1 MRFHLT
7 TTLVRPP
14 DSRSRAGIVRDVA
27 VAFTVDAPR
36 PFEANPGII
45 AFRAKRPVDAVEVRV
60 DGKRYRLVTLAKP
73 TRRATIGPLGLPS
86 RDLKL
91 TVVGWSQGK
100 VVGRNTA
107 TNVLGLPRSAFVS
120 RPITQTPTLAQRRL
134 ARLPRPPGSAAAWV
148 INMATGRGASWNAGA
163 KFSGASTVKLPI
175 MLTYLIG
182 LKRDPVGA
190 REWGTLQAMIR
201 GSSNDAANTML
212 EAIGGSTAAGGA
224 KSTAVAHR
232 LGAFRT
238 EVAAGYLPGQDR
250 RGPNPPVRI
259 NDQPTIT
266 CCKEVTAHD
275 LGVMM
280 QALVQ
285 AAGNTGRAHR
295 LGLTARDARVA
306 LWLLAHT
313 SYPGLFDP
321 WTPFVT
327 AHKIGYVDVVWHDVA
342 AVFQPDGTLITVA
355 LTENAGGAS
364 ESAASAYGRGVLTI
378 GQRGLNGPTETLL
391 GP

>member
-14 DSRSRAGIVRDVA
+14 DTDSSRGIVRVVA
-27 VAFTVDAPR
+27 LAFTVDAPR
-36 PFEANPGII
+36 PFEANPGIV
-45 AFRAKRPVDAVEVRV
+45 AVRAMRPIDALEVRI
-60 DGKRYRLVTLAKP
+60 DGKRYRLLPLKKPAK
-73 TRRATIGPLGLPS
+73 RVTIGPLGLPS
-86 RDLKL
+86 RDLKV
-91 TVVGWSQGK
+91 TVIGWANGK
-100 VVGRNTA
+100 VVGRYTA

-120 RPITQTPTLAQRRL
+120 RPISSTPALAQRRL
-134 ARLPRPPGSAAAWV
+134 ARLTKPPGSSAAWA
-148 INMATGRGASWNAGA
+148 INMTAGRGASWNAGA
-163 KFSGASTVKLPI
+163 RFSAASTVKLPI

-190 REWGTLQAMIR
+190 REWGPLQAMIR
-201 GSSNDAANTML
+201 SSSNDAANTML

-224 KSTAVAHR
+224 KSTAVAKR

-238 EVAAGYLPGQDR
+238 DVAAGYLPGQDR
-250 RGPNPPVRI
+250 RGVNPPVRV
-259 NDQPTIT
+259 NDQPATK
-266 CCKEVTAHD
+266 CCKITTAHD

-342 AVFQPDGTLITVA
+342 AIFAPTGTLVTVA
-355 LTENAGGAS
+355 LTEHTGGAS
-364 ESAASAYGRGVLTI
+364 ESAAAAFAHGVLDVVET
-378 GQRGLNGPTETLL
+378 GLTGPTQPLTT
-391 GP
+391 P